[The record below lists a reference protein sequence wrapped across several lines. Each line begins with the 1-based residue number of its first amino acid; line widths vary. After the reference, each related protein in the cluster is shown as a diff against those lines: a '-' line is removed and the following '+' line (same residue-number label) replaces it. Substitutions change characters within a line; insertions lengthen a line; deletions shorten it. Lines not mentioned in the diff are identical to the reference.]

1 MKAGMAAD
9 PGQSSRS
16 KPVMERVVASLLGW
30 ISEIREAAK
39 NLLPLRYPAPTE
51 SRAESV
57 IAEARAAEADTESTD
72 AKLTTPKSFT
82 TAPTA
87 DANVGP
93 IAANGICQ
101 TVPDQQEVE
110 RRRELVR
117 MLFNDF
123 WNGAYNKPVAFA
135 QRLDEAED
143 YLNARLAAHGE
154 FWRLDADTRAILG
167 LPPRSSSPD

>member
-16 KPVMERVVASLLGW
+16 KPVIEGVVPNALRW
-30 ISEIREAAK
+30 IGEIREAAK
-39 NLLPLRYPAPTE
+39 NFLRLRHPAPTE

-57 IAEARAAEADTESTD
+57 TAEARPAQAETDSTD

-93 IAANGICQ
+93 IAARGICQ

-110 RRRELVR
+110 RRRELIR

-123 WNGAYNKPVAFA
+123 WNGVYNKPAAFA
-135 QRLDEAED
+135 QRFDEAED
-143 YLNARLAAHGE
+143 YLNARLEAHGE
-154 FWRLDADTRAILG
+154 
-167 LPPRSSSPD
+167 S